1 MRRLIPS
8 FRARALLLMWPDQA
22 SGAASEAGDQVM
34 TADDWLEVEL
44 PNDSRGW
51 LQRASVK

>member
-1 MRRLIPS
+1 
-8 FRARALLLMWPDQA
+8 MWPDQA